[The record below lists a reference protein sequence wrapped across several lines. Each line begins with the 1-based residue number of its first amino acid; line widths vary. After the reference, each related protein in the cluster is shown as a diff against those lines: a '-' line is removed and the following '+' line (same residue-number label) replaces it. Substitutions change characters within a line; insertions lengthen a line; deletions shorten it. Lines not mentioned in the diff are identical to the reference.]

1 MKKDKTCAP
10 NSAFCIIGQNHD
22 GRYVRLS
29 GDRLS
34 IRQAREMRK
43 GLGEPYRDIKIVP
56 VQVLESV
63 LMALNGEVV
72 PPEMDMLAIDLENKI
87 RSAIIMHDMFAH
99 GGKHRKVKEIFIGHE
114 NYEVEVTWHD

>member
-10 NSAFCIIGQNHD
+10 NSAFCIIGQIHD

-43 GLGEPYRDIKIVP
+43 GLGEPYKDIKIVP
-56 VQVLESV
+56 LQVLESV

-87 RSAIIMHDMFAH
+87 RSALIMHDMFAH
-99 GGKHRKVKEIFIGHE
+99 NGRRRKVKEIFIGHE